1 MSEENINSSNMVESR
16 DSVDSSDIIRPS
28 RRLSVDL
35 EISDKKVKTNEK
47 RRKSISVLLLGKKQN
62 KVSSLSNNF
71 QCLKSRKIPM
81 NIIKKINTCQI
92 G

>member
-16 DSVDSSDIIRPS
+16 DSVDSSDTIQPS
-28 RRLSVDL
+28 RRLSVNL

-62 KVSSLSNNF
+62 KVSSLPNNF
-71 QCLKSRKIPM
+71 QCLKIRKI
-81 NIIKKINTCQI
+81 
-92 G
+92 

>member
-16 DSVDSSDIIRPS
+16 DNVDSSDTIRPS
-28 RRLSVDL
+28 RRLSVNL

-62 KVSSLSNNF
+62 KVSSLPNNF
-71 QCLKSRKIPM
+71 QCLKF
-81 NIIKKINTCQI
+81 
-92 G
+92 